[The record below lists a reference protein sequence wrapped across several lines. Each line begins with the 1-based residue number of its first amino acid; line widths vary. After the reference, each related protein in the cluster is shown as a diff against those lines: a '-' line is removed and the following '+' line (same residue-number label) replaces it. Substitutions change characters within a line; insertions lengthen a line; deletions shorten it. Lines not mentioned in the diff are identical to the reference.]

1 MKKRTI
7 SLIVTMILAVSTAFG
22 QIIFT
27 EEEQYAGNSRAVGSG
42 IGVMVPMQNIN
53 TDQYKQSTVPL
64 SGGLLLLAGL
74 AGGYLLKK
82 KAEVRS
88 KK

>member
-7 SLIVTMILAVSTAFG
+7 ILLVSMILAGSTAFG
-22 QIIFT
+22 QIIYT
-27 EEEQYAGNSRAVGSG
+27 NEDQYGSNRENEF
-42 IGVMVPMQNIN
+42 GVMVPMQNVN
-53 TDQYKQSTVPL
+53 TDQFKEEVVPL
-64 SGGLLLLAGL
+64 GNGLLLLAGL

-82 KAEVRS
+82 KKEERR